1 MKNKIT
7 TWLKDKKTQVTAT
20 MVLASTYYAQP
31 LAVFA
36 KEDAGTAQFQQI
48 LVNWLVPWLTQIGGI
63 VMLIGGIQF
72 ALAWQRQDSE
82 SKSNAMLT
90 VMAGAM
96 VAGLSAAYSMFF
108 AK

>member
-1 MKNKIT
+1 MQPMLVHADTAGTDKIT
-7 TWLKDKKTQVTAT
+7 KFVGEWLA
-20 MVLASTYYAQP
+20 
-31 LAVFA
+31 
-36 KEDAGTAQFQQI
+36 
-48 LVNWLVPWLTQIGGI
+48 PWLTQIGGI

-96 VAGLSAAYSMFF
+96 IAGMATAYTMFM
-108 AK
+108 K